1 MPSVKNNTDAPSP
14 DSSNVVLFQMMMHYK
29 QEADHLAIKM
39 KEQEEA
45 FAKERRELLAYG
57 EFHHVR
63 AIDAENAV
71 VAAQDNI
78 RLLEDANRRGAA
90 IIMQKH
96 HAGMLMADAFD
107 GIMSNIELAVFG
119 DQSTGRN
126 NCDVKYI
133 KEQAET
139 HRTIFNVA
147 MSRFTTGWFAPS
159 DDEPEDMN
167 LDADD
172 VIDLTGEETETD
184 DEDVEV

>member
-29 QEADHLAIKM
+29 QEADHFAIKM

-45 FAKERRELLAYG
+45 FTKERRELLAYG

-63 AIDAENAV
+63 AIDAENALHN
-71 VAAQDNI
+71 AQDNI

-159 DDEPEDMN
+159 DEEEDELMTDE
-167 LDADD
+167 
-172 VIDLTGEETETD
+172 VIDLTGEETEEED
-184 DEDVEV
+184 DDVEV